1 MSRHRL
7 LMTVVACTAGL
18 ALAAAGCGEDDDDSG
33 GGEAGAGANAPAAQ
47 VKAPEGVKAATS
59 VGKGEGELNIVGWAG
74 YAEDGSTDPKVDWV
88 TPFEKRT
95 GCQVNFKTGNTSDE
109 MVTLMRTGNYDGVS
123 ASGDATLRLIAG
135 GDVAPV
141 NTDLVPNYADVFDAL
156 KDKPH
161 NSVEGQMFGVPHGR
175 GANLLMWNKD
185 EVKPAPDSWSVV
197 WDTNSPYKGKVTAY
211 DSPIY
216 IADAAL
222 YLKATKP
229 ELGIE
234 NVYELDDKQFQAAVD
249 LLKQQRSIIGEYWSD
264 YTKEQA
270 AFNNGDTV
278 VGTTW
283 QVIANLIEADGK
295 VEVGTTLPKEGSTGW
310 SDTWMI
316 STKAKN
322 PNCMYMWM
330 DHIISPE
337 ANAQVAE
344 WFGEA
349 PSNRKSC
356 AETANKDH
364 CEIFHAEDEAYFD
377 RVAYWTTPTK
387 NCGDD
392 RGAVCKDYSE
402 WVAAWTE
409 IKG

>member
-1 MSRHRL
+1 MRTRTMRAVMAIVAIAL
-7 LMTVVACTAGL
+7 LTAV
-18 ALAAAGCGEDDDDSG
+18 GCGSDDDDGGGGSG
-33 GGEAGAGANAPAAQ
+33 GGGGSTALVNPPGDLKP
-47 VKAPEGVKAATS
+47 ATS
-59 VGKGEGELNIVGWAG
+59 VGEGEGEVNLIAWAG
-74 YAEDGSTDPKVDWV
+74 YVEDGSTDPEVDWV
-88 TPFEKRT
+88 TPFEKET
-95 GCQVNFKTGNTSDE
+95 GCQVNVKVGNTSDE

-135 GDVAPV
+135 GDAAPV
-141 NTDLVPNYADVFDAL
+141 NTDLVPNYKDVFEGL

-161 NSVEGQMFGVPHGR
+161 NSVEGQMYGIPHGR

-185 EVKPAPDSWSVV
+185 KVKPDPDSWGVV
-197 WDTNSPYKGKVTAY
+197 FDENSPNKGKVTAY

-222 YLKATKP
+222 YLKATQPDLK
-229 ELGIE
+229 IE
-234 NVYELDDKQFQAAVD
+234 NPYELDDKQFNAAID
-249 LLKQQRSIIGEYWSD
+249 LLKKQRGVIGEYWSD

-270 AFNNGDTV
+270 AFNNGDTD

-295 VEVGTTLPKEGSTGW
+295 VKVGTTLPKEGSTGW

-316 STKAKN
+316 AAKAKH
-322 PNCMYMWM
+322 PNCMYKWM
-330 DHIISPE
+330 DHIISPK

-344 WFGEA
+344 YFGEA
-349 PSNRKSC
+349 PANKKSC
-356 AETANKDH
+356 AETATKDH
-364 CEIFHAEDEAYFD
+364 CDIFHAEDEAYFD
-377 RVAYWTTPTK
+377 KVAFWTTPTK
-387 NCGDD
+387 NCGDS

-409 IKG
+409 VKG